1 MKRFLGSH
9 KRSALTAVSAALIL
23 IGMSIGASTR
33 STAAAAPGAAAFLQS
48 GHCYR
53 FVFSVE
59 GTPEWK
65 VLDVLE
71 NGWIKAEVDTGSASA
86 RRESAWVNTAQL
98 VIARET
104 RCSD

>member
-1 MKRFLGSH
+1 MKTFLESH
-9 KRSALTAVSAALIL
+9 KRSVLTAASGTLIL

-33 STAAAAPGAAAFLQS
+33 STAAAAPAGAPLLP

-59 GTPEWK
+59 GTPAWK
-65 VLDVLE
+65 VLDVVE
-71 NGWIKAEVDTGSASA
+71 NGWIKAEVDAGPGSAQ
-86 RRESAWVNTAQL
+86 RESAWVNTGQL

>member
-1 MKRFLGSH
+1 MTRIQGSH
-9 KRSALTAVSAALIL
+9 TRSGLAAVAGTLLL
-23 IGMSIGASTR
+23 IGMSVGASPR
-33 STAAAAPGAAAFLQS
+33 SAAAPGGAAFLQP

-59 GTPEWK
+59 GAPEWK

-71 NGWIKAEVDTGSASA
+71 NGWIKAEVDTGPGSAQ
-86 RRESAWVNTAQL
+86 RESAWVNTAQL